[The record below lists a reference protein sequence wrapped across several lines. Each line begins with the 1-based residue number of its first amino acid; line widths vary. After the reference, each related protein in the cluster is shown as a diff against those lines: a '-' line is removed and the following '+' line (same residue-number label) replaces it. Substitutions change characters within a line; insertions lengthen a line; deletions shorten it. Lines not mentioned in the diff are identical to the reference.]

1 MSDAPE
7 LYENTPES
15 RITQSVFGVP
25 IILQYWNIFWRR
37 RWLILVVIVGA
48 LFMGGVYISLA
59 TPQYASEAR
68 LEIARQQAQV
78 TNVRGVER
86 ENTGQDLEFYAS
98 QHQLLAARSLAERV
112 VRGLKLAQSDEFYAA
127 HGEKLG
133 GGSDGAIG
141 AQGMS
146 AAQRKKMEDRAVRI
160 LRRYIDIEPVRGSSL
175 VDVRYISANPG
186 LSARVANT
194 WAEQFIQASMDR
206 RYASTAEARR
216 FLEGRLK
223 DLRERLD
230 RSERA
235 LVDFAVARNIVT
247 LTETQDGDGKTR
259 TSETLTSST
268 LRDLNARLSQAT
280 ADRIRYQNALA
291 ATSGRR
297 DNSAMLNNTALAALR
312 GRRAEVASNLEA
324 MLVQFEPAYPPAQAL
339 RRQLAVI
346 DQAIADEQYRNAN
359 SASADYRAAAGQE
372 AALRV
377 HVNQLVS
384 RLSQQERD
392 SSQYSILQ
400 REVDTNRQ
408 LYDALLQ
415 RYKEI
420 GVAGVSAN
428 NIAIV
433 DRALPAERPTSP
445 RVLLILFLAGL
456 IGLSSAVL
464 IAILLENLDEGVRD
478 PTAVSQQLHLPMLGV
493 IPDNQEEDVRAVIQ
507 DPKSDLSE
515 AYSTMRSTLSFSTDH
530 GVPSSMMVTSTSEA
544 EGKSTTAYASAI
556 VLARS
561 GKRVLLVDADMRLPT
576 LDRYLGKKGAA
587 GLSNYLAGEDNLD
600 ALLMETGQP
609 NVWALTGGPIPP
621 SASDLLGSDRLEQLL
636 ELLTERFDHVI
647 VDCPPMLG
655 LADTI
660 LISRVVEGVVYVIE
674 TGRVSVRG
682 INTAINRLKAAKARV
697 FGVVLT
703 KYSTARSGYGY
714 GYGYG
719 YGDRYSYEYSEK
731 ARTKLT
737 KDI

>member
-1 MSDAPE
+1 MAEATVANNNGADPGYDGSA
-7 LYENTPES
+7 
-15 RITQSVFGVP
+15 FGVP

-37 RWLILVVIVGA
+37 RWLVLFIILGA
-48 LFMGGVYISLA
+48 LFLGGVYISLA
-59 TPQYASEAR
+59 TPQFSSEAR
-68 LEIARQQAQV
+68 LEISRQQAQV
-78 TNVRGVER
+78 TNVRGIEAER
-86 ENTGQDLEFYAS
+86 TGQDLEFYAS

-112 VRGLKLAQSDEFYAA
+112 VRTLRLAQSEEFYAA
-127 HGEKLG
+127 HGQELNSGGLG
-133 GGSDGAIG
+133 TVA
-141 AQGMS
+141 AQNMS
-146 AAQRKKMEDRAVRI
+146 AAQLKKMEDRAVRL
-160 LRRYIDIEPVRGSSL
+160 LRRNMNIEPVRGSSL
-175 VDVRYISANPG
+175 VDVRYVSADPS
-186 LSARVANT
+186 LSARIANT

-216 FLEGRLK
+216 FLEGRLT

-230 RSERA
+230 RSERE
-235 LVDFAVARNIVT
+235 LVNFAVARNIVT
-247 LTETQDGDGKTR
+247 LTETQDGEGNTR
-259 TSETLTSST
+259 SSETLTSSS
-268 LRDLNARLSQAT
+268 LRDLNERLSQAT
-280 ADRIRYQNALA
+280 ADRIRFQNILAAMSSHRDNTGTLTNNAVNAL
-291 ATSGRR
+291 RE
-297 DNSAMLNNTALAALR
+297 
-312 GRRAEVASNLEA
+312 RRAEVAANLEA

-339 RRQLAVI
+339 RRQLATI
-346 DQAIADEQYRNAN
+346 DAAIADEQRRNT
-359 SASADYRAAAGQE
+359 SAAAADYRAAAGQE
-372 AALRV
+372 SALRAQV
-377 HVNQLVS
+377 DQLVS

-392 SSQYSILQ
+392 GIQYTILQ

-433 DRALPAERPTSP
+433 DRAIPAEQPSSP

-456 IGLSSAVL
+456 VGLGAAVL

-478 PTAVSQQLHLPMLGV
+478 PTAVSQQLSVPVLGV
-493 IPDNQEEDVRAVIQ
+493 IPDNDEEDVRAVIQ

-530 GVPSSMMVTSTSEA
+530 GVPATMMVTSTSEA
-544 EGKSTTAYASAI
+544 EGKSTTAYATAI

-576 LDRYLGKKGAA
+576 LDRYLGMKGIP
-587 GLSNYLAGEDNLD
+587 GLSNYLAGDDNL
-600 ALLMETGQP
+600 ASLIVETGQT

-621 SASDLLGSDRLEQLL
+621 SAADLLGSDRLEQLIKVL
-636 ELLTERFDHVI
+636 EQQFDHVI

-660 LISRVVEGVVYVIE
+660 LISRAVEGVVYVIE
-674 TGRVSVRG
+674 TSRVSVRG

-719 YGDRYSYEYSEK
+719 YGDRYSYEYAEK
-731 ARTKLT
+731 SGS
-737 KDI
+737 